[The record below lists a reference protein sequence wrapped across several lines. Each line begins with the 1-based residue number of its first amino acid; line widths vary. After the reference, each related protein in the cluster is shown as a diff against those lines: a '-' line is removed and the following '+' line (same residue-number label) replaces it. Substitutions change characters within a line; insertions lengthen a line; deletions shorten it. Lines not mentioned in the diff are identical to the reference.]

1 MIKWQALPG
10 PARYIEEV
18 IQHLRE
24 GTHVVIAAPIFAYP
38 LLERAFVEHLA
49 HERWYKEHVSID
61 SNEDPLRCLT
71 EKLYLEP
78 KQWIGWS
85 VEKLFSQ
92 IRPHYVIVI
101 DGVTAENWD
110 QWRLFLQEFEAVSR
124 HSPSDER
131 PVLLTIVR
139 GVSQKRLQ
147 TKSVAATTIVWSG
160 VFGELDALTYVDQQ
174 LRAYRKPARH
184 HKLMVR
190 QIAALALWDLELA
203 DYLVGQPE
211 REVFNISGILKSARK
226 ALGYEGRVVEGNWES
241 GGSDNFDGVELLH
254 PFALLELGDPTKELN
269 RRVWGAQAA
278 ELLPLIEM
286 RRRELA
292 RRLERHI
299 PCPFWIDGTRQV
311 GSLDELEI
319 GSLAY
324 ATKTQG
330 VKGELR
336 DKAEWLASCR
346 NTLAHLSSLDDA
358 SAMDS
363 RLHG

>member
-1 MIKWQALPG
+1 LIKWQALPG

-18 IQHLRE
+18 IQHLRD
-24 GTHVVIAAPIFAYP
+24 GTHVVIAAPVFAYP

-78 KQWIGWS
+78 EQWIGWS

-226 ALGYEGRVVEGNWES
+226 ALGCEGRVVEVNWES

-269 RRVWGAQAA
+269 RRVWGAQAS

-292 RRLERHI
+292 RSLERHI